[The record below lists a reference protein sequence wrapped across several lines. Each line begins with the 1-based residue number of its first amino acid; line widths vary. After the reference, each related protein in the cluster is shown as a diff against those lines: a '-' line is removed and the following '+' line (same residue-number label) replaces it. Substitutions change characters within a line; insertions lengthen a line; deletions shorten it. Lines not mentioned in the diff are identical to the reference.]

1 MKRLI
6 RLFFVVMLLLSSC
19 SKSEAPSEKLTIIT
33 TLFPQYDIART
44 IAGDLADVKLI
55 LPPGVE
61 AHSFEPTPRDT
72 AAIEGADLFIYTS
85 QVMEPWTERVSSDN
99 QLEVAQDI
107 EAAEAEAHADES
119 AEEQAAHGEIDPH
132 FWTSPHHALPMIE
145 TILQAM
151 IAKDPDH
158 QAVFEQNARALQTRF
173 QALDLRYETELS
185 ALGHKEF
192 LFAGHS
198 VFGYVAKQYGITFI
212 TPYEGFSPDA
222 EPSAKRIAEL
232 IDTLR
237 QKNTKV
243 IFHEELIDPKIARVI
258 AEQTGAELVLLHGAH
273 NVSKEEATAGLTYE
287 AILTENLQKL
297 LKAGQ

>member
-6 RLFFVVMLLLSSC
+6 RLFFVVILLLSGC
-19 SKSEAPSEKLTIIT
+19 GKSEAPGDQLTIIT

-44 IAGDLADVKLI
+44 IAGDLAEVKLI

-61 AHSFEPTPRDT
+61 AHSFEPTPRDI

-85 QVMEPWTERVSSDN
+85 HVMEPWTERVTADN
-99 QLEVAQDI
+99 QLEAAQGI
-107 EAAEAEAHADES
+107 EALEAEAHEGET
-119 AEEQAAHGEIDPH
+119 AEEHAAHGEIDPH

-145 TILQAM
+145 TILQAL
-151 IAKDPDH
+151 IAKAPEH
-158 QAVFEQNARALQTRF
+158 QAIFRQNAQALQARF
-173 QALDLRYETELS
+173 EALDLRYQTELS
-185 ALGHKEF
+185 ALTHKEF

-198 VFGYVAKQYGITFI
+198 VFGYVATQYGITFI

-222 EPSAKRIAEL
+222 EPSAKRLAEL

-237 QKNTKV
+237 QKDTKV

-273 NVSKEEATAGLTYE
+273 NISKEEALAGRTYE

-297 LKAGQ
+297 LKAGR